1 MAFRLGNFSID
12 EILEAVA
19 ENFEGEIL
27 YSLDQLQSASI
38 EITSE
43 STDIVDKKGNVV
55 RTIYRS
61 KQGSFTATNAFLVSS
76 KSVMLTTLAAVAAA
90 VEHTPMPKPNF
101 SGATVILA
109 QVPSSLRNFDVPEVA
124 PGSGTKPLE

>member
-19 ENFEGEIL
+19 ENFEGEVL

-43 STDIVDKKGNVV
+43 STDITDKKGKTLPNV
-55 RTIYRS
+55 I
-61 KQGSFTATNAFLVSS
+61 
-76 KSVMLTTLAAVAAA
+76 
-90 VEHTPMPKPNF
+90 
-101 SGATVILA
+101 VI
-109 QVPSSLRNFDVPEVA
+109 
-124 PGSGTKPLE
+124 